1 MKYLATAALALAASV
16 GFTSPAAANGTYQTL
31 PYFGGVPAF
40 QVTTTDDWSPV
51 PGLTGYRG
59 DGLTA
64 ATGVDPQ
71 TLTLEDT
78 TPVVDVTANLLLATD
93 PNTFTTGGIADFD
106 WYAAI
111 AMAGSGTADAPY
123 LQLHLDT
130 TGKEFVYLN
139 YILTDL
145 DASADNAVQQVALH
159 YRVGTTGPWTNVPD
173 GYVADATQGP
183 SLSGLQTPVVAYLPS
198 DAWNVPQVQVRIMT
212 TNAVGND
219 EWVAVYD
226 IQVYGSD
233 IPVPTDQASW
243 GSVKS
248 SFQDHQNP

>member
-1 MKYLATAALALAASV
+1 MKHLAIAALVLTACL
-16 GFTSPAAANGTYQTL
+16 GFTSLAAANGTYQTL

-40 QVTTTDDWSPV
+40 LITTSDDWSAV
-51 PGLTGYRG
+51 PGMIGFRG

-93 PNTFTTGGIADFD
+93 PNTFTTGGVADFD
-106 WYAAI
+106 WYAAV
-111 AMAGSGTADAPY
+111 ALSGSGTADAPY
-123 LQLHLDT
+123 LQLHLNT
-130 TGKEFVYLN
+130 TGMEWVYLT
-139 YILTDL
+139 YSLIDL

-159 YRVGTTGPWTNVPD
+159 YRVGNTGPWTNVPD

-183 SLSGLQTPVVAYLPS
+183 SLSGLTTPVVAYLPA

-219 EWVAVYD
+219 EWVAIND
-226 IQVYGSD
+226 IQIYGSD
-233 IPVPTDQASW
+233 IPVPNDKASW

-248 SFQDHQNP
+248 SYQK